1 MPLRRLPGASKVPDH
16 LPQRSQVPITV
27 ADYTPSSIEPKWQ
40 TIWNDTGSF
49 EAPDLPARP
58 KFYCLEMLPY
68 PSGRIHM
75 GHVRNYAIGDAVAR
89 FKLMR
94 GHDVLHPMGWD
105 SFGLPAENAAIQ
117 RGMHPKSWTE
127 ANISDMRLQLKR
139 MGFAYGWSRELASH
153 RPEYYR
159 WNQWFFIQMFRRGLA
174 YRSLRRVNWC
184 PTCLTVLANE
194 QVEAGACWRC
204 GAVVTQKDLD
214 QWFLRISQYSQELL
228 DDLDTMTG
236 WPERVLTM
244 QRNWIGRSEGAFVDF
259 QTVEA
264 GSIRVFTTRIDT
276 IYGASFVALAPDHP
290 AVAKL
295 LAGSPE
301 AAGVRRFLDELRR
314 APVGEKLSAERGKEG
329 VFSGRHAVNPFT
341 GQQVPIWV
349 ANFVLMEYGTGAIMG
364 VPAHDERDF
373 EFATRYGL
381 PIPQVIAPVEG
392 PAPELPFT
400 SSDGRTIDSG
410 RFSGLPCVE
419 ATRVMTRWA
428 VEHGF
433 GEASVQFRLKD
444 WGISRQRYWGTP
456 IPMIHCARC
465 GIVPV
470 NESDLPVLLPE
481 DITLTGTGGSPL
493 EASPAFSKAVCPQ
506 CGGAA
511 RRETDTMDTFMD
523 SSWYF
528 YRYLD
533 PGNTEAPYRAEAA
546 RAWFPI
552 DLYIGGITHAILHL
566 MYARFFSMVMRDMG
580 MGAPGEPV
588 TRLLCQGM
596 VLKGGMA
603 MSKSKGNVVAPDEL
617 IDKYGADVTRLYV
630 LFAAPPEKD
639 LDWSEGGIEGLHRF
653 AKRVWRLVDT
663 HADSVSSAQRVQAPS
678 SPAALDL
685 RRKAH
690 QTLSRV
696 TDDIDRRLHLN
707 TAISAT
713 MELVNALYLFAPA
726 EDGPAGDRGAEDR
739 GVLKEAL
746 EILSICLA
754 PFAPH
759 LASEAWSRLGHQD
772 LLATHPWPSA
782 DPAMLSTTIV
792 TVVVQVNGKVRG
804 RVDVPQGSDQAFVLS
819 AIRGDARLSGIV
831 SPGGS
836 ARMARAV
843 FVPDKLLNV
852 VMAS

>member
-1 MPLRRLPGASKVPDH
+1 M
-16 LPQRSQVPITV
+16 

-40 TIWNDTGSF
+40 TIWSDARAF

-89 FKLMR
+89 FKMMR
-94 GHDVLHPMGWD
+94 GYDVLHPMGWD

-117 RGMHPKSWTE
+117 RGMHPKAWTE
-127 ANISDMRLQLKR
+127 ANITDMRAQLQR
-139 MGFAYGWSRELASH
+139 MGFAYAWSRELASH
-153 RPEYYR
+153 RPDYYR
-159 WNQWFFIQMFRRGLA
+159 WNQWFFIQMFREGLA

-204 GAVVTQKDLD
+204 GTVVTQKDLD
-214 QWFLRISQYSQELL
+214 QWFLRISRYSQELL
-228 DDLDTMTG
+228 DDLATMSG
-236 WPERVLTM
+236 WPDRVLTM

-259 QTVEA
+259 QTETS
-264 GSIRVFTTRIDT
+264 GPIRVFTTRIDT
-276 IYGASFVALAPDHP
+276 IFGASFVALAPDHP
-290 AVAKL
+290 AVARL
-295 LAGSPE
+295 LATSPE
-301 AAGVRRFLDELRR
+301 ADAVRSFLDELRR
-314 APVGEKLSAERGKEG
+314 APVGEKLSAERVKEG
-329 VFSGRHAVNPFT
+329 VFSGHHAVNPFT
-341 GQQVPIWV
+341 GGKTPIWI

-364 VPAHDERDF
+364 VPAHDERDY

-381 PIPQVIAPVEG
+381 PTPRVIAPDGG
-392 PAPELPFT
+392 PPPDLPFT
-400 SSDGRTIDSG
+400 TMEGRTVDSG
-410 RFSGLPCVE
+410 RFTGLPCAE
-419 ATRVMTRWA
+419 ASRVMTRWA
-428 VEHGF
+428 VERGF

-456 IPMIHCARC
+456 IPMVHCRGC

-470 NESDLPVLLPE
+470 KESDLPVVLPDE
-481 DITLTGTGGSPL
+481 VTLTGTGGSPL
-493 EASPAFSKAVCPQ
+493 EASQAFVRVACPQ
-506 CGGAA
+506 CGGEA

-533 PGNTEAPYRAEAA
+533 PANDTVPYRPEAA

-552 DLYIGGITHAILHL
+552 DLYVGGITHAILHL
-566 MYARFFSMVMRDMG
+566 MYARFFSMVMRDLG

-596 VLKGGMA
+596 VLKGGSA
-603 MSKSKGNVVAPDEL
+603 MSKSKGNVVAPDEM
-617 IDKYGADVTRLYV
+617 IEKYGADVTRLFV

-639 LDWSEGGIEGLHRF
+639 LDWSEGGIDGLQRF
-653 AKRVWRLVDT
+653 ARRVWRLVDT
-663 HADSVSSAQRVQAPS
+663 HAPVVATAGRVNGTPGKT
-678 SPAALDL
+678 ALEL

-707 TAISAT
+707 TAISAA
-713 MELVNALYLFAPA
+713 MELVNTLYAFAPVD
-726 EDGPAGDRGAEDR
+726 EDPAAGRGETDRQ
-739 GVLKEAL
+739 VLKEAL
-746 EILSICLA
+746 EILAVCLA

-782 DPAMLSTTIV
+782 DPAMLATAVV

-804 RVDVPQGSDQAFVLS
+804 RVDVPQGSDEASVLD
-819 AIRGDARLSGIV
+819 AIRSDERLSGIV
-831 SPGGS
+831 FSGGPAAP
-836 ARMARAV
+836 ARSV

-852 VMAS
+852 VMAP

>member
-1 MPLRRLPGASKVPDH
+1 M
-16 LPQRSQVPITV
+16 
-27 ADYTPSSIEPKWQ
+27 ADYSPSSIEPKWQ
-40 TIWNDTGSF
+40 SIWNDTGSF

-89 FKLMR
+89 FKFMR

-105 SFGLPAENAAIQ
+105 SFGMPAENAAIQ
-117 RGMHPKSWTE
+117 RGMHPKQWTE
-127 ANISDMRLQLKR
+127 SNISDMRLQLKR
-139 MGFAYGWSRELASH
+139 MGFAYAWSREIASH
-153 RPEYYR
+153 RPDYYR

-204 GAVVTQKDLD
+204 GATVTQKDLE
-214 QWFLRISQYSQELL
+214 QWFLRISQYAQELL

-236 WPERVLTM
+236 WPERVVTM

-259 QTVEA
+259 RTEEA
-264 GSIRVFTTRIDT
+264 GAIRVFTTRIDT
-276 IYGASFVALAPDHP
+276 IFGASFVALAPDHP
-290 AVAKL
+290 AVEQL

-301 AAGVRRFLDELRR
+301 AERARRFLDDLRST
-314 APVGEKLSAERGKEG
+314 PVGEKLSADRGKEG
-329 VFSGRHAVNPFT
+329 VFSGRYAINPFT
-341 GQQVPIWV
+341 GDKVPVWI

-364 VPAHDERDF
+364 VPAHDERDH

-381 PIPQVIAPVEG
+381 PVPRVIAPADGSE
-392 PAPELPFT
+392 PPLPFT
-400 SSDGRTIDSG
+400 TFDGRTIDSG
-410 RFSGLPCVE
+410 RFSGLPCDE
-419 ATRVMTRWA
+419 AVRRMTRWA
-428 VEHGF
+428 VEQGF
-433 GEASVQFRLKD
+433 GQASVQFRLKD

-456 IPMIHCARC
+456 IPMIHCERC

-481 DITLTGTGGSPL
+481 EVTLTGTGGSPL
-493 EASPAFSKAVCPQ
+493 EASAAFRDTVCPQ

-511 RRETDTMDTFMD
+511 RRDTDTMDTFMD

-533 PGNTEAPYRAEAA
+533 PRNAKAPYRTEVAK
-546 RAWFPI
+546 AWFPI

-566 MYARFFSMVMRDMG
+566 MYARFFSMVMRDLG
-580 MGAPGEPV
+580 LGVPGEPV

-596 VLKGGMA
+596 VTKGGSA
-603 MSKSKGNVVAPDEL
+603 MSKSKGNVVAPDEM
-617 IDKYGADVTRLYV
+617 IDKYGADVTRLFV

-639 LDWSEGGIEGLHRF
+639 LEWSEGGIDGLQRF
-653 AKRVWRLVDT
+653 AKRVWRLVDL
-663 HADSVSSAQRVQAPS
+663 HAEAVTSARHMPAPAD
-678 SPAALDL
+678 PAALEM

-690 QTLSRV
+690 QTLARV

-713 MELVNALYLFAPA
+713 MELVNALYVYAPA
-726 EDGPAGDRGAEDR
+726 DEGPAADRGDEWR
-739 GVLKEAL
+739 GVLKETL
-746 EILSICLA
+746 EILAICLA

-759 LASEAWSRLGHQD
+759 LASEAWSRLGHQGS
-772 LLATHPWPSA
+772 LATRPWPVP
-782 DPAMLSTTIV
+782 DPAMLSTSVV

-804 RVDVPQGSDQAFVLS
+804 RVDVPQGSDETSVLE
-819 AIRGDARLSGIV
+819 AVRGDARLAGIV
-831 SPGGS
+831 FPDGAGRV
-836 ARMARAV
+836 ARSV
-843 FVPDKLLNV
+843 FVPDRLLNV
-852 VMAS
+852 VMVPSP